1 MQIIVYC
8 FVQIKVP
15 PPLANDL
22 NQLIYSSFAP
32 HRPGDFDPCLAPPRP
47 VPKILTLKR
56 FINAGIVIGVEN
68 VLPKPLSWRCTNF
81 ATVGRSHFYKKMWV
95 LWEIV
100 SKTNFPDDS
109 HVLLT
114 QEKRL
119 TNSGLWYLW
128 KIFYKNHCNDD
139 AQISPHWGE
148 AIFRRRIESFVKNC
162 SQNQSPRWVT
172 CLLTQEK
179 SLTNAVIV
187 ISVENI
193 YKTAVLKTHKFC
205 HSGAKPFL
213 EGKLWVLWA
222 NVFYTNIP
230 DESHVNSHRRKVL
243 QTQKCDICG
252 KYISKPLASRCTNI
266 ATVGRRHF

>member
-1 MQIIVYC
+1 MHK
-8 FVQIKVP
+8 FRH
-15 PPLANDL
+15 
-22 NQLIYSSFAP
+22 S
-32 HRPGDFDPCLAPPRP
+32 
-47 VPKILTLKR
+47 
-56 FINAGIVIGVEN
+56 AGT
-68 VLPKPLSWRCTNF
+68 KPFLQE
-81 ATVGRSHFYKKMWV
+81 KLWV
-95 LWEIV
+95 LREIV

-109 HVLLT
+109 YVLLP

-128 KIFYKNHCNDD
+128 KIFYENHCNDD

-172 CLLTQEK
+172 CLLTQAK

-187 ISVENI
+187 ISVENV
-193 YKTAVLKTHKFC
+193 YKTAVLKTHKYS
-205 HSGAKPFL
+205 HSGARPFL

-252 KYISKPLASRCTNI
+252 KIYFQTTGLKMHKYSHSGAKTFLKGKLLVLWEIFPKPSSQMSCILTHEKSFTLRVCWYNPC
-266 ATVGRRHF
+266 VRG

>member
-1 MQIIVYC
+1 MYDMFC
-8 FVQIKVP
+8 
-15 PPLANDL
+15 
-22 NQLIYSSFAP
+22 
-32 HRPGDFDPCLAPPRP
+32 
-47 VPKILTLKR
+47 
-56 FINAGIVIGVEN
+56 NAGDTPYKRRHCDRCGKCFTKTTF
-68 VLPKPLSWRCTNF
+68 LKMHKFRHSGAKPFLQE
-81 ATVGRSHFYKKMWV
+81 KLWV

-109 HVLLT
+109 HALLT

-128 KIFYKNHCNDD
+128 KIFYENHCNDD

-172 CLLTQEK
+172 CLLTQAK

-187 ISVENI
+187 ISVENV
-193 YKTAVLKTHKFC
+193 YKTAVLKTHKYS

-213 EGKLWVLWA
+213 EGKLWVLWV

>member
-1 MQIIVYC
+1 MYDMFC
-8 FVQIKVP
+8 
-15 PPLANDL
+15 
-22 NQLIYSSFAP
+22 
-32 HRPGDFDPCLAPPRP
+32 
-47 VPKILTLKR
+47 
-56 FINAGIVIGVEN
+56 NAGDTPYKRRHCDRCGKCFTKTTF
-68 VLPKPLSWRCTNF
+68 LKMHKFRHSAGTKPFLQE
-81 ATVGRSHFYKKMWV
+81 KLWV
-95 LWEIV
+95 LREIV

-128 KIFYKNHCNDD
+128 KIFYENHCNDD

-187 ISVENI
+187 ISVENV
-193 YKTAVLKTHKFC
+193 YKTAVLKRNKFC

-230 DESHVNSHRRKVL
+230 DESHVNSHRRKAL

-252 KYISKPLASRCTNI
+252 KYISKPLAWRCTNI
-266 ATVGRRHF
+266 ATVGWSHF